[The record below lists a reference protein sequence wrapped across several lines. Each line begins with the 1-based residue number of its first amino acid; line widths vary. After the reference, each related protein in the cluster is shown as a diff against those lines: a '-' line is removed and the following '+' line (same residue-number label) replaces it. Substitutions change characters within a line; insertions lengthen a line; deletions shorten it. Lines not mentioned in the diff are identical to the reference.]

1 MRKAVEHCVVHH
13 RQPPKFQSKI
23 CDVIVSDSTLRRI
36 GALVD
41 LTGKNQGDFLLVGS
55 APAGRRGCSDS
66 HQKNRIASSVRT
78 LGNSEAIHPVN
89 AFL

>member
-1 MRKAVEHCVVHH
+1 MRKVVEHCVVHH

-41 LTGKNQGDFLLVGS
+41 LTGKNQGISYWLDPRRL
-55 APAGRRGCSDS
+55 AGEGTRIRIKQIVSRQVLMRGAIARRFT
-66 HQKNRIASSVRT
+66 Q
-78 LGNSEAIHPVN
+78 
-89 AFL
+89 